1 MKRQPILVQTSR
13 NCPQSGIVAPRH
25 VRRAEPGMWFSSSAN
40 YPVTDLNARSLAN
53 IIARGGALGLA
64 LGRARRPHL

>member
-1 MKRQPILVQTSR
+1 MKRQPILVQTSKLFW
-13 NCPQSGIVAPRH
+13 IVAPRH

-53 IIARGGALGLA
+53 IVPGTERSA
-64 LGRARRPHL
+64 